1 MWPPLGH
8 PWPSSISVCASR
20 GSGSKKF
27 SLGVCSGTSLQR
39 SRRASVAER
48 VRDLDIAD
56 NARFDGRR
64 LEVAGAVSLWRGAQ
78 VSHRHRAGVP
88 SSIRTG
94 QKARLRKERTHPEL
108 AGEGGRARLVVLAE
122 VGGRWSGETAQFL
135 EKIGQGSLPD
145 CALDPSRAC
154 CILACSSAFA
164 TSLLERRPTPGTGSE
179 VPSVNEV
186 LGDARFV

>member
-64 LEVAGAVSLWRGAQ
+64 LEVADGVSLWRGAQ
-78 VSHRHRAGVP
+78 VSHRHHAGVP

-122 VGGRWSGETAQFL
+122 VGGRWSGETAVSGKDWPRL
-135 EKIGQGSLPD
+135 APSLCLGSLKSVLHLGLQQRVRDVPVG
-145 CALDPSRAC
+145 A
-154 CILACSSAFA
+154 
-164 TSLLERRPTPGTGSE
+164 PTTPWHGKRGS
-179 VPSVNEV
+179 SVNEV
-186 LGDARFV
+186 LRDARFV